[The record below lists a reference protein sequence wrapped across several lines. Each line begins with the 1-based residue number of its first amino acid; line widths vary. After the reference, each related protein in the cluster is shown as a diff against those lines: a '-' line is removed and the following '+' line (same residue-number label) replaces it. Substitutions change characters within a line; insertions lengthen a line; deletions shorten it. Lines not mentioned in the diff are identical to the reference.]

1 MSPPATASGST
12 TTASTS
18 TPGKP
23 RKEGTGADDDQDAP
37 KPSGKCADTG
47 KNDDPDE
54 DDGGVTAEQVTAHV
68 RRAVDRATLAP
79 VALQAPARAPPPK
92 PPSPAPTS
100 TARAW
105 TGS

>member
-1 MSPPATASGST
+1 QARHRESARYRKWLDDNGIDLHS
-12 TTASTS
+12 
-18 TPGKP
+18 GKP

-79 VALQAPARAPPPK
+79 VALQAPARALRCRSRPR
-92 PPSPAPTS
+92 S
-100 TARAW
+100 R
-105 TGS
+105 